1 MRLSRL
7 VKNKRQL
14 RRLLEVK
21 RTLEKCQELADW
33 LELRSVEVLL
43 TEEEEHKEAEV
54 LPEEEV
60 EVDSQD
66 VEELADSQRLW
77 IHLQ

>member
-1 MRLSRL
+1 